1 MTLCTFDGA
10 VGAKIRESHRLANAL
25 PPPAVEVR
33 HLSKRYGGAGRGGM
47 IYDLLAGRRGRA
59 EPTGFW
65 ALDDLS
71 FTVPQGGVLGI
82 VGRNGSGKT
91 TLMRI
96 LSRITAPT
104 KGEAVVRGRVGAL
117 LEIGSGFHPE
127 LTGRENIDFS
137 GAILGMTQ
145 AEARE
150 VVDAIID
157 FAEIADFLNT
167 PVKHYSIG
175 MYMRLAFAV
184 SSHIRNE
191 VLLLDEILAVGDE
204 RFQDKCRRRIKQ
216 LCGEGRTVLIISHTS
231 ALLEE
236 SCDSLLVLDQG
247 RKVFL
252 GDPYTGIDFYH
263 RDILRLAP
271 GARLGADGRPYR
283 AAIDVGRIRA
293 WRRG

>member
-1 MTLCTFDGA
+1 MTLYTFDRA
-10 VGAKIRESHRLANAL
+10 
-25 PPPAVEVR
+25 PAVEVR
-33 HLSKRYGGAGRGGM
+33 HLSKRYGGGRGGM
-47 IYDLLAGRRGRA
+47 IYDLLAGRRAPADGA
-59 EPTGFW
+59 AGFW
-65 ALDDLS
+65 ALDDVS
-71 FTVPQGGVLGI
+71 FTVPQGGVMGI
-82 VGRNGSGKT
+82 IGRNGSGKT

-104 KGEAVVRGRVGAL
+104 KGEARVRGRVGAL

-150 VVDAIID
+150 AVDAIID

-184 SSHIRNE
+184 SAHIRNE

-204 RFQDKCRRRIKQ
+204 QFQDKCRRRIKQ

-236 SCDSLLVLDQG
+236 ACDSLLVLDRG
-247 RKVFL
+247 RVAFL
-252 GDPYTGIDFYH
+252 GDPYAGIDFYH

-283 AAIDVGRIRA
+283 AAININRV
-293 WRRG
+293 RGLVSRV